1 MPFSDIN
8 GKRYRVNLY
17 DEVADGVTPPSTI
30 QLIAGESPLE
40 INENDSDDFF
50 TPVRT
55 QTGSMSVCTKLTDG
69 NTLDLDDILPANNL
83 TTPVRVQEFTNNSWI
98 NIWQGYLNSEIY
110 NQAYTELPEFISL
123 PIISLLEAWKSVY
136 ITTNTIES
144 IGELLGDLLIKTP
157 GIGFQYVIVPEDYA
171 ILSKLINSSIF
182 ISKKEYQTGESTI
195 YELQGNSAYDILSAI
210 CTFMGWTARENGE
223 TLYFEVY
230 QGYGQIADI
239 VTQDMA
245 ALEWRGDGHQR
256 SIRQGRR
263 IGTVTAKL
271 ADFNIKTGLEGIPY
285 GSFNYEV
292 YRQIGGAG
300 TWVYFLP
307 SSDTSAYS
315 NMKLRFYEGQ
325 IKMGIPY
332 DTEHTYDFQRTSEYV
347 DVDDMI
353 ETSIPYNNQYT
364 RALHDPT
371 SFANIKVGA
380 CFARMQFDESTDPDD
395 RHTNTKDGLLV
406 SLFPGAWVGNS
417 SYTQH
422 IFEMLSVMNFAALED
437 GYINITT
444 ALKVFLANSDIGVS
458 QTDNQLV
465 MDIQIG
471 DKIWDSRNNTWVN
484 ASGNTGKYTYE
495 FDIASASKLK
505 GNWNQSM
512 GIDETDGYLIPTW
525 YMDGSTKKHVMGRIT
540 LRIYPETYIQNL
552 FSEQRHSFIS
562 NIFFEELSI
571 DYIMKKDE
579 LKLSDRGENTYRT
592 HINNNFKDDI
602 DISTNLASWMNNNP
616 SPSLLY
622 NEDGQ
627 SVVTSLPYLKSDG
640 QTYAYRRPE
649 IDLLNRMSIFYRV
662 PRTILSLEVAHPS
675 TPLPLLRLNGINDGK
690 IYAPVA
696 ESRDFRNNVSKLTCI
711 EIPNN

>member
-98 NIWQGYLNSEIY
+98 NIWQGYLNSELY

>member
-17 DEVADGVTPPSTI
+17 DEVADGVTPPSPI
-30 QLIAGESPLE
+30 QLIAGDSPLE

-98 NIWQGYLNSEIY
+98 NIWQGFLNSEIY

-157 GIGFQYVIVPEDYA
+157 GVGFQYVIVPEDYA

-230 QGYGQIADI
+230 QGYGQIANI

-245 ALEWRGDGHQR
+245 TLEWRGDGHQR

-292 YRQIGGAG
+292 YRQIGYIG

-315 NMKLRFYEGQ
+315 NMKIRFYEGQ

-406 SLFPGAWVGNS
+406 SLFPGAWVGNN

-444 ALKVFLANSDIGVS
+444 ALKVFLAGSDIGVS

-495 FDIASASKLK
+495 FDIVDASKLK

-525 YMDGSTKKHVMGRIT
+525 YMDGGTKKHVMGRIT

-552 FSEQRHSFIS
+552 FSENRSAFIS

-571 DYIMKKDE
+571 DYIIKKDE

-627 SVVTSLPYLKSDG
+627 SVVTSLPYLKADG